1 LREVSRAINAT
12 SVSNADLVREYVLT
26 VVCRDEDEI
35 HIRAALSNSM
45 YSMPLSFQSL
55 TSEDVTEQPGRIR
68 VTATMKLHPKDQ
80 SKLELMASRISMET
94 SVSSVSWIAKEA
106 EPTPE

>member
-1 LREVSRAINAT
+1 M
-12 SVSNADLVREYVLT
+12 SNADLVREYVLT

-55 TSEDVTEQPGRIR
+55 TSEDVVEQPGRMR